1 MKHLAKGGLRLLV
14 ASAAV
19 IAATGWVE
27 TTRAD
32 IAYSYA
38 EQTLSNII
46 VTGTGL
52 AGATVTGTSSSASAV
67 INGVGVATN
76 NPTDTPQAYVGAAPP
91 APQNFFSKYSTQG
104 GGTQPG
110 DFSRGDAL
118 ITGGTNLFTTGANA
132 SNVAESIL
140 NSVNPPPPSLATG
153 SGSWSLAGSFT
164 APTTTSV
171 TVSYGFLNDILDFVT
186 GATASAQSSFKLT
199 ISIKDQHGHEVD
211 ATPTELNTALSAPP
225 NSPEIITSGTGS
237 AVLSLAGFTAG
248 DVFSISITGTELSS
262 AQLAPA
268 VPEPGTFALAGMGGV
283 VALAFRAI
291 RRRRARKV

>member
-1 MKHLAKGGLRLLV
+1 MKHLAKDALKLLV
-14 ASAAV
+14 ATAAV
-19 IAATGWVE
+19 IVATGWVE

-38 EQTLSNII
+38 EQTLSGLS

-52 AGATVTGTSSSASAV
+52 TNGTMTGTTTSASAV

-76 NPTDTPQAYVGAAPP
+76 NATDTPEAYVGAAPP
-91 APQNFFSKYSTQG
+91 APQNSFVKYATQG
-104 GGTQPG
+104 GGPQAG

-118 ITGGTNLFTTGANA
+118 LTGTTIFGTAGITA

-140 NSVNPPPPSLATG
+140 STAGTG
-153 SGSWSLAGSFT
+153 TGLGTGNGSWSVAGTFLST
-164 APTTTSV
+164 GTSV
-171 TVSYGFLNDILDFVT
+171 TVGYNWANDILDAVT
-186 GATASAQSSFKLT
+186 GSTASAQSSFKLT

-237 AVLSLAGFTAG
+237 TVLSLASLTAG
-248 DVFSISITGTELSS
+248 DVFTISISGTELSS
-262 AQLAPA
+262 SQLAPA
-268 VPEPGTFALAGMGGV
+268 VPEPGTFALAGMGGAL
-283 VALAFRAI
+283 ALAFHVI
-291 RRRRARKV
+291 RRRTRKV

>member
-38 EQTLSNII
+38 EQTLTNVL

-67 INGVGVATN
+67 INGSGVATN
-76 NPTDTPQAYVGAAPP
+76 NPTDTPQAYVGASPA
-91 APQNFFSKYSTQG
+91 APQNDYTKYSSQG
-104 GGTQPG
+104 GGPQTG

-118 ITGGTNLFTTGANA
+118 LSATNLFTTGASA
-132 SNVAESIL
+132 SNVAESII
-140 NSVNPPPPSLATG
+140 STAGTGSGLATG

-164 APTTTSV
+164 APTTSSI
-171 TVSYGFLNDILDFVT
+171 TVGYGFANDILDAVT
-186 GATASAQSSFKLT
+186 GALASAQSSFKVT
-199 ISIKDQHGHEVD
+199 ISIKDTHGHEVD

-225 NSPEIITSGTGS
+225 NSPEIITSGTSS
-237 AVLSLAGFTAG
+237 ATLSLAGLTAG

-262 AQLAPA
+262 AQLAPS
-268 VPEPGTFALAGMGGV
+268 VPEPGTFALAGMGGAL
-283 VALAFRAI
+283 ALAFHAI
-291 RRRRARKV
+291 RRRTRKV